1 MTDYLAAARAVADE
15 MCAVRREIHRHP
27 ELGNRE
33 FRTAAFIED
42 HLRRLG
48 IETRRVTETAVVGT
62 LTGGRPGR
70 CAALRADMDAL
81 PLTEAT
87 GCAFA
92 SENPGVMHACGHD
105 VHMAAV
111 LGAARLLA
119 GRRDTLPGS
128 VVFLFQPD
136 EEGYGGAERMIRAG
150 CLDGVDAVFG
160 AHVSST
166 IAAGRAGVR
175 FGKFYAAANLFDVTV
190 KGRSAHGAERENGVD
205 ALAAAAEMIPALIA
219 LPGTFPGE
227 RCVVTVGTITA
238 GTARNIVPDRAAM
251 TGIVR
256 TLGPD
261 VRAAMMDRLVN
272 TVRTIAAR
280 HGTEVE
286 ITLREGYPGV
296 VNDDD
301 MTRLVEAAARDVL
314 GAENVTEI
322 AEPTLTTEDF
332 GYYLEARPGSY
343 YHVGA
348 GCTLPLHNPG
358 FLPKDEAVVTAAAL
372 HMAVIGRFLGLD

>member
-128 VVFLFQPD
+128 VIFLFQPD

-219 LPGTFPGE
+219 LPDSFPGE

-238 GTARNIVPDRAAM
+238 GEPRVTELRP
-251 TGIVR
+251 
-256 TLGPD
+256 
-261 VRAAMMDRLVN
+261 
-272 TVRTIAAR
+272 TVAQQRQPAPAGCQILSDS
-280 HGTEVE
+280 G
-286 ITLREGYPGV
+286 
-296 VNDDD
+296 
-301 MTRLVEAAARDVL
+301 L
-314 GAENVTEI
+314 GAGVIVGKVTEFYTSHSL
-322 AEPTLTTEDF
+322 PH
-332 GYYLEARPGSY
+332 YLESLQKLLCYHQKFRP
-343 YHVGA
+343 
-348 GCTLPLHNPG
+348 
-358 FLPKDEAVVTAAAL
+358 
-372 HMAVIGRFLGLD
+372 